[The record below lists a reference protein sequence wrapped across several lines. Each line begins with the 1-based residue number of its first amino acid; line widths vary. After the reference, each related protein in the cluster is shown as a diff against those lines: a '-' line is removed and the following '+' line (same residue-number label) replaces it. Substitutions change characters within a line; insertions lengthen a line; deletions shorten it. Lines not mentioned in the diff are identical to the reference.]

1 MAEEAVIFS
10 PAPLDAALAGATLS
24 VDLKA
29 LQDNWR
35 MLASQAGTA
44 ECAATVKG
52 DAYGLGIEPV
62 ASALSSAGCK
72 TYFVALPCEGATLR
86 AILPDAQIYI
96 LDGLL
101 AGCAAFYAEH
111 NLTPLLSSLDEIA
124 EWRETGHPAGLHVDT
139 GMNRL
144 GLSASDV
151 EILHEDFDVLSG
163 LNLSL
168 VMTHLACGEIPGH
181 DNNRIQLERFNAL
194 RARLPDARASIANS
208 PGSFLGQDF
217 ALDMIRPG
225 IALFGGN
232 PFADRPNPM
241 HAVAHLYAPILQVR
255 HLQPGECVGY
265 RQTWCAER
273 EARIAVLGV
282 GYRDGYPRALSHPAK
297 DGPAQVM
304 IGGQF
309 CPLVG
314 RVSMDMITVDIT
326 DTGDEFAR
334 RGVRAEIM
342 GDNVTVDEI
351 AGWAGTISYEILTGL
366 GTRYARLYSGFN
378 SV

>member
-1 MAEEAVIFS
+1 VAEEAVIFS
-10 PAPLDAALAGATLS
+10 PAPSDAALAGATLS

-35 MLASQAGTA
+35 TLAAQAGSC

-62 ASALSSAGCK
+62 ARALWSVGCK
-72 TYFVALPCEGATLR
+72 TYFVALPCEGATMR
-86 AILPDAQIYI
+86 AVLPDAAVYI

-101 AGCAAFYAEH
+101 AGCTPFYLEH
-111 NLTPLLSSLDEIA
+111 NLRPVLSSLDEIA
-124 EWRETGHPAGLHVDT
+124 EWRETGKPAGLHVDT

-151 EILHEDFDVLSG
+151 EGLLQDGDALSH

-168 VMTHLACGEIPGH
+168 VMTHLTCGEVPGH
-181 DNNRIQLERFNAL
+181 DNNRTQLDRFNAL
-194 RARLPDARASIANS
+194 RARLPDAPASIANS

-217 ALDMIRPG
+217 ALDVIRPG

-282 GYRDGYPRALSHPAK
+282 GYRDGYPRALSYPARN
-297 DGPAQVM
+297 GPAQVM

-309 CPLVG
+309 CPVVG

-326 DTGDEFAR
+326 DIGDEFAR

-342 GDNVTVDEI
+342 GDNITVDEL
-351 AGWAGTISYEILTGL
+351 AGWAGTISYEILTSL